1 MTQPTFLNLHPNE
14 YSQEI
19 HYYPFA
25 VKSDRCVGSCNT
37 LNELSNKVAVSNK
50 IEDLD
55 ISVFNMITKINQLET
70 VTKHISCECKCWF
83 DGRKCNSVHWWN
95 NDKFWFEYKKHIC
108 EIDYL
113 WNPATCSCK
122 IGKYLASITDDSI
135 ITCDEDAEEETKTIT
150 TNFNKK
156 MQCLKQKNYI
166 LLPFLLI
173 TVALLIAVSI

>member
-70 VTKHISCECKCWF
+70 VTKHISCECKC
-83 DGRKCNSVHWWN
+83 
-95 NDKFWFEYKKHIC
+95 
-108 EIDYL
+108 
-113 WNPATCSCK
+113 
-122 IGKYLASITDDSI
+122 
-135 ITCDEDAEEETKTIT
+135 
-150 TNFNKK
+150 
-156 MQCLKQKNYI
+156 
-166 LLPFLLI
+166 
-173 TVALLIAVSI
+173 